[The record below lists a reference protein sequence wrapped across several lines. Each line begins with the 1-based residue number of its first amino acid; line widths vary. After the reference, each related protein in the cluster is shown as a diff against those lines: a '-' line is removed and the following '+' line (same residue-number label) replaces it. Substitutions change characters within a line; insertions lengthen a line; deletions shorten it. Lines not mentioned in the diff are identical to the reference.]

1 MSKRWWNRLFLFGL
15 LTPFAAVFLYLLVY
29 STLTSLSR
37 NVERDWLIRLLLA
50 GLAMV
55 VPSLVTIVF
64 TIREQRERSLT
75 LPSKIGFAMAIAS
88 LGLLWQ
94 PLSDGILRWKQTK
107 NMAAH
112 DVAAPLFATVD
123 ISERGQRLE
132 NERGKVVLVNVWAT
146 WCEPCRN
153 EMPKL
158 DQLYRSRKNR
168 GLVVFGLS
176 GEDAATQKKF
186 LTQVPVT
193 YPLLT
198 MSGEIPH
205 FYRDIARYPA
215 NFLVDRLGR
224 LQPAP
229 DPNQPFAKVEAAVDA
244 LLDGGSE

>member
-1 MSKRWWNRLFLFGL
+1 
-15 LTPFAAVFLYLLVY
+15 
-29 STLTSLSR
+29 
-37 NVERDWLIRLLLA
+37 
-50 GLAMV
+50 
-55 VPSLVTIVF
+55 
-64 TIREQRERSLT
+64 
-75 LPSKIGFAMAIAS
+75 MAIVS
-88 LGLLWQ
+88 LGLVWQ
-94 PLSDGILRWKQTK
+94 PVSDGTLRWKQTK

-123 ISERGQRLE
+123 ISERRQRLE

-158 DQLYRSRKNR
+158 DQLYRSRKDR
-168 GLVVFGLS
+168 GFVVFGLS

-186 LTQVPVT
+186 LSQVPVT

-229 DPNQPFAKVEAAVDA
+229 DPHQPFAKVEAAVDA
-244 LLDGGSE
+244 LLASGSE

>member
-1 MSKRWWNRLFLFGL
+1 MSKRSWNRIFLFGL
-15 LTPFAAVFLYLLVY
+15 VTPFAAVFLYLLVY
-29 STLTSLSR
+29 STLTALSR
-37 NVERDWLIRLLLA
+37 NLERDWLVRLVLA

-55 VPSLVTIVF
+55 VPSLVTIVC
-64 TIREQRERSLT
+64 TIREQRQRSLA
-75 LPSKIGFAMAIAS
+75 LPSKIGFAIAIVS
-88 LGLLWQ
+88 LGLVWQ
-94 PLSDGILRWKQTK
+94 PVRDGILRWKQTK

-112 DVAAPLFATVD
+112 DVAAPLFGTVD
-123 ISERGQRLE
+123 ISERVQRLE

-168 GLVVFGLS
+168 GFVVFGLS
-176 GEDAATQKKF
+176 DEDTATQKKF
-186 LTQVPVT
+186 LSQVPVT

-198 MSGEIPH
+198 MSGDVPH

-229 DPNQPFAKVEAAVDA
+229 DPNQPFARVEAAVDA
-244 LLDGGSE
+244 LLDGGSR